1 MMTPMENQELNRQ
14 FQELL
19 ERGLIMEILSLCVVP
34 IILASKKG
42 REWRMYTDSM
52 AINRITIK

>member
-1 MMTPMENQELNRQ
+1 MTPTKSQELDQQ

-34 IILASKKG
+34 TILASKKG